1 MFQRGKVLSE
11 LLIFIP
17 LIIIA
22 GIGMY
27 VFSKW
32 LEEKNNRDCFPDDE
46 ERQSSENV
54 KETKQ

>member
-1 MFQRGKVLSE
+1 MSE